1 MCDVYNAD
9 ESGLYWRALP
19 NNTYYVNEDECK
31 GQKRSKERVT
41 FLAITN
47 WDGSDRK
54 RLIVIGKSKNP
65 RCFKNI
71 KSLPV
76 RYYANKTAWMQTDIF
91 TEILN
96 NWNKKLI
103 KENRNILLFLDN
115 CSVHSQNLNLSN
127 IKIEFFPPNCTSVL
141 QPLDMGII
149 KNIKV
154 KYRSKLMSNILREYR
169 KNKKVN
175 TDFINLYDA
184 LCILDSA
191 WNEVSGQTIYNCFNK
206 C

>member
-1 MCDVYNAD
+1 MNLKPVSDGFKSLLKETKSYIKKICGESASVDLTVSNEWINSKLPNILSGYKMCDVYNAD

-115 CSVHSQNLNLSN
+115 CN
-127 IKIEFFPPNCTSVL
+127 F
-141 QPLDMGII
+141 
-149 KNIKV
+149 
-154 KYRSKLMSNILREYR
+154 
-169 KNKKVN
+169 
-175 TDFINLYDA
+175 
-184 LCILDSA
+184 
-191 WNEVSGQTIYNCFNK
+191 
-206 C
+206 